1 MKPGVYIFRDTKKNV
16 LYVGKAKVLKN
27 RVRSYFQ
34 KRSSLEPTK
43 RIMVGKIADIEYI
56 IVDSETEALL
66 LESTLIKKHRPPFN
80 VIFKDDKYYQYI
92 RIALRD
98 EYPRVDTV
106 RRIVKDGSRYFGPF
120 TSGFSVQQT
129 LKLLKRIFPYKSC
142 KEPPARPCFDAKIG
156 RCLGHDLGP
165 GSKERYLDVTKKLI
179 RFLEGNADEVSRDL
193 KTQMKD
199 AATRKEYELAA
210 RLRDR
215 IFAIDRVLAEQKVV
229 STKLENEDVIGM
241 HRIADLAAVNLFQIR
256 AGKLM
261 NRQFHILQHV
271 ERESDVD
278 ILASFITQYY
288 GELADHPTTVITR
301 TMPTDVANLKR
312 ILGLRIEAPSR
323 GRKRKLVALAEDNAN
338 DYLSRKQ
345 REWLSKEA
353 RAKLG
358 LADITKALLFLEP
371 PQRIECY
378 DISNV
383 QGTNAVGSMVVFEQG
398 LPKKSDYRKFTIK
411 TVEGSND
418 YAMLREII
426 RRRFGHH
433 DKKNSSPARDG
444 NSPPLQG
451 GVAEGQ
457 GGTKQQEGWEDPD
470 LIIIDGGKGQ
480 LSAVLGILRELDVL
494 IPTIG
499 LAKRLE
505 EIFRPG
511 QKEPLR
517 LPKGSEGL
525 YLLQRIRDE
534 AHRFAI
540 GSYRARHGKATV
552 ASLLDEVPGIG
563 PMLKKKLITRF
574 GSVEGVRSAE
584 DSEIVKVI
592 GVRNTAILREHL

>member
-1 MKPGVYIFRDTKKNV
+1 MLRKLPAKPGVYIFRDARQNV
-16 LYVGKAKVLKN
+16 LYVGKAKVLKH

-34 KRSSLEPTK
+34 RRSSLELSK
-43 RIMVGKIADIEYI
+43 RIMVDRTADLEYI
-56 IVDSETEALL
+56 IVSSEIEALL

-92 RIALRD
+92 RIALTD

-106 RRIVKDGSRYFGPF
+106 RRIAKDGSRYFGPY

-129 LKLLKRIFPYKSC
+129 LKLLKRIFPYRSC
-142 KEPPARPCFDAKIG
+142 TEPPSSPCFDAKIG

-165 GSKERYLDVTKKLI
+165 GSRERYRDVIRKVI
-179 RFLEGNADEVSRDL
+179 RFLEGNADEVARDL
-193 KTQMKD
+193 HAQMKD
-199 AATRKEYELAA
+199 AAKNREFELAA

-215 IFAIDRVLAEQKVV
+215 IYAVDRVLAEQKVV

-241 HRIADLAAVNLFQIR
+241 HRIADLAAVNLFQVR

-271 ERESDVD
+271 EGQSDAN
-278 ILASFITQYY
+278 ILSSFIAQYY
-288 GELADHPTTVITR
+288 SQLADHPTTVIVR
-301 TMPTDVANLKR
+301 ALLGDIVQLKK
-312 ILGLRIEAPSR
+312 ILKIRIEAPSR
-323 GRKRKLVALAEDNAN
+323 GRKRKLVALAEENAN

-345 REWLSKEA
+345 REWLSNEA

-358 LADITKALLFLEP
+358 LADIQTALLFPEP

-378 DISNV
+378 DISNA
-383 QGTNAVGSMVVFEQG
+383 QGTNAVGSMVVFEHG

-418 YAMLREII
+418 FAMLQEVI

-433 DKKNSSPARDG
+433 RTDTTSYKPPAV
-444 NSPPLQG
+444 SWP
-451 GVAEGQ
+451 
-457 GGTKQQEGWEDPD
+457 DPD

-480 LSAVLGILRELDVL
+480 LNAVLTVMRELKIL
-494 IPTIG
+494 IPTVG

-505 EIFRPG
+505 ELFRPG

-517 LPKGSEGL
+517 LPKDSEGL

-534 AHRFAI
+534 AHRFVI
-540 GSYRARHGKATV
+540 GSYRAKHGKATV
-552 ASLLDEVPGIG
+552 KSLLDEVPGIG
-563 PMLKKKLITRF
+563 PTLKKKLIARF
-574 GSVEGVRSAE
+574 GSVEGIRSADDGDIE
-584 DSEIVKVI
+584 TVI
-592 GVRNTAILREHL
+592 GKPKTALLREHL